1 MSIRIIK
8 SGFLSTLQDI
18 GRPGFQSEGVPVC
31 GAMDTEALITANL
44 LVGNAENSCCIEFT
58 LHGAEIELEE
68 DTLIS
73 FTGGGA
79 RLQVGASEI
88 PFGKS
93 IHVQKGSTVKL
104 IDSPHGCRSYLAV
117 AGGFRA
123 DKIMKSSSTYLP
135 SAFGGLNG
143 RALQNG
149 DFLDVNQGTSPVA
162 EKIKASLP
170 LNSQALCVASWGLG
184 NPKTSFCKV
193 IRIVEGPEWNW
204 LSEKTRKEFHELKFS
219 VLPSSNRMGIRLQSE
234 KPERIDRKELL
245 STSVSKG
252 TIQCTPDGNAI
263 LLMSDCQT
271 TGGYP
276 RIAQVAAVD
285 LCECA
290 QLRAADKLQCVNISF
305 DEAERL
311 FLERQRKIGE
321 IKRGVATRF
330 NL

>member
-1 MSIRIIK
+1 MSIRITK

-31 GAMDTEALITANL
+31 GSMDTDALITANL

-58 LHGAEIELEE
+58 LHGAEIKTEE
-68 DTLIS
+68 DILIA

-79 RLQVGASEI
+79 RVQADNSEI

-93 IHVQKGSTVKL
+93 VHIRKGSTVKL
-104 IDSPHGCRSYLAV
+104 IDSLQGCRSYLAV
-117 AGGFRA
+117 GGGFRA
-123 DKIMKSSSTYLP
+123 DKIMNSASTYLP
-135 SAFGGLNG
+135 SAFGGLGG

-149 DFLDVNQGTSPVA
+149 DFLEVNQEMSLVA
-162 EKIKASLP
+162 KKIKASLP
-170 LNSQALCVASWGLG
+170 LSTQNFSVASWGLN
-184 NPKTSFCKV
+184 NPKTSFSKSV
-193 IRIVEGPEWNW
+193 RVVTGPEWNW
-204 LSEKTRKEFHELKFS
+204 LSGKAQKEFYDLKFS

-234 KPERIDRKELL
+234 KLERIDNKELL

-285 LCECA
+285 LSDCA

-305 DEAERL
+305 AEAERL
-311 FLERQRKIGE
+311 FLDRQRKKGE
-321 IKRGVATRF
+321 IKRSIATRF